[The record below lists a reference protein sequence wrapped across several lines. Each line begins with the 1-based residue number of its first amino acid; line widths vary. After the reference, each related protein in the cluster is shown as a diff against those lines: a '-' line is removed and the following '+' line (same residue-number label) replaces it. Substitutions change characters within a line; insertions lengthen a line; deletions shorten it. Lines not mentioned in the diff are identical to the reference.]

1 MIASIFLARVLGLY
15 LIIVSLAVLFRF
27 KYFQTAY
34 DELVVNKANVLFGAV
49 LSLIVGILIVVAHSI
64 FMWDW
69 RLLIT
74 LMGYLTL
81 IKGIMLLFFPEYAI
95 KFKRS
100 MMSNRS
106 LYFILIVIFLLIGLV
121 FAYRGFVCLRF

>member
-1 MIASIFLARVLGLY
+1 MIVSIFLARVLGLY
-15 LIIVSLAVLFRF
+15 FIIVSLAVLFRF

-34 DELVVNKANVLFGAV
+34 DELVVSKANVLFGAV
-49 LSLIVGILIVVAHSI
+49 LSLIVGILIVVAHPI
-64 FMWDW
+64 FIWNW

-74 LMGYLTL
+74 VMGYLTL
-81 IKGIMLLFFPEYAI
+81 IKGIMLLFFPEYTI

-121 FAYRGFVCLRF
+121 FAYRGFVCPGF